1 MKVSV
6 LALWSA
12 AAALLLVL
20 VAQAPSAAEG
30 SHHGGAGLKLGYYKK
45 TCPGVEN
52 VVKYHVA
59 KAIKANRGAGA
70 ALVRLI
76 FHDCFVRGCDASVL
90 LDPTPA
96 NPETEK
102 TAPINIGLA
111 AFEVIDEIK
120 AALEERCPGTVSCA
134 DIVVYAARDASSLL
148 SNGHVHFAAP
158 AGRLDGV
165 VSRAADAQRDLPD
178 STFTVSELIRNF
190 RRKNFTVEELVI
202 LSGAHAVGVG
212 HCSSFRARLSAP
224 PAQIVPAYRNLLSG
238 KCAAAAGG
246 ADDPVVANNVRDE
259 DPRAVAAAFP
269 SFLGKL
275 RKARDFLDNSYYHNN
290 LARIVTF
297 NSDWQL
303 LTEKEALGHVKE
315 YAENG
320 TLWDED
326 FSDALLKLSRLPM
339 PPHSKGEIRKTCRWV
354 NRH

>member
-6 LALWSA
+6 PAAVLALCAA
-12 AAALLLVL
+12 AAALLLL
-20 VAQAPSAAEG
+20 APAEA
-30 SHHGGAGLKLGYYKK
+30 SHHLKLGYYKE
-45 TCPGVEN
+45 TCPGVEKI
-52 VVKYHVA
+52 VKYHVA

-76 FHDCFVRGCDASVL
+76 FHDCFVRGCDGSVL

-96 NPETEK
+96 NPKTEK

-111 AFEVIDEIK
+111 AFDVIDDIK
-120 AALEERCPGTVSCA
+120 AALEKHCPGTVSCA
-134 DIVVYAARDASSLL
+134 DIVVYAGRDASSIL

-178 STFTVSELIRNF
+178 STFTIAELIRNF

-212 HCSSFRARLSAP
+212 HCSSFRARLSSP
-224 PAQIVPAYRNLLSG
+224 PTQIVPAYRNLLSA
-238 KCAAAAGG
+238 KCAAG
-246 ADDPVVANNVRDE
+246 ADPVVPNNVRDE
-259 DPRAVAAAFP
+259 DPRAVAASFP
-269 SFLGKL
+269 SFLKKL
-275 RKARDFLDNSYYHNN
+275 RKAKDFLDNSYYHNN

-326 FSDALLKLSRLPM
+326 FSDALVKLSKLPM

-354 NRH
+354 NHH

>member
-1 MKVSV
+1 MKVSAAV
-6 LALWSA
+6 VVVALCA
-12 AAALLLVL
+12 AAALL
-20 VAQAPSAAEG
+20 AAAEG
-30 SHHGGAGLKLGYYKK
+30 GGVGEELKVGHYKRS
-45 TCPGVEN
+45 CPGVEN

-59 KAIKANRGAGA
+59 KAIKANRRQGA

-76 FHDCFVRGCDASVL
+76 FHDCFVRGCDGSVL

-96 NPETEK
+96 NPHTEK

-120 AALEERCPGTVSCA
+120 AAVEARCPGTVSCS
-134 DIVVYAARDASSLL
+134 DILVYAARDAASIL
-148 SNGHVHFAAP
+148 SNGHVHFDPP

-165 VSRAADAQRDLPD
+165 HSHAAEAQRDLPD
-178 STFTVSELIRNF
+178 STFTVQELIRSF

-202 LSGAHAVGVG
+202 LSGAHAIGVG
-212 HCSSFRARLSAP
+212 HCSSLRARLTAP
-224 PAQIVPAYRNLLSG
+224 ASQIVPAYRHLLSG
-238 KCAAAAGG
+238 KCAAGP
-246 ADDPVVANNVRDE
+246 DPVVPNNVRDE
-259 DPRAVAAAFP
+259 DPAAVAAAFP
-269 SFLGKL
+269 SFVKKL
-275 RKARDFLDNSYYHNN
+275 RKTKDFLDNSYYHNN

-326 FSDALLKLSRLPM
+326 FGDALLKLSKLRM
-339 PPHSKGEIRKTCRWV
+339 PKGSHGQIRKHCRLV
-354 NRH
+354 NY

>member
-6 LALWSA
+6 AAAA
-12 AAALLLVL
+12 AAALLLL
-20 VAQAPSAAEG
+20 LSAADASE
-30 SHHGGAGLKLGYYKK
+30 LKLGYYAK
-45 TCPGVEN
+45 TCRGWEN
-52 VVKYHVA
+52 VVKDHVA
-59 KAIKANRGAGA
+59 KAIRANRASGA

-96 NPETEK
+96 NPHTEK

-111 AFEVIDEIK
+111 AFEVIDDIK
-120 AALEERCPGTVSCA
+120 AALEERCPGTVSCS
-134 DIVVYAARDASSLL
+134 DIVVFAARDASSIL
-148 SNGHVHFAAP
+148 SNGHVHFDPP
-158 AGRLDGV
+158 AGRLDGK

-178 STFTVSELIRNF
+178 STFTIAELIRNF

-212 HCSSFRARLSAP
+212 HCSSFRARLSSP
-224 PAQIVPAYRNLLSG
+224 PSQIVPAYRNLLSG
-238 KCAAAAGG
+238 RCAAGP
-246 ADDPVVANNVRDE
+246 DPVVPNNVRDE

-269 SFLGKL
+269 SFLKKL
-275 RKARDFLDNSYYHNN
+275 RRSGDFLDNSYYHNN

-303 LTEKEALGHVKE
+303 LTEEEALGHVKE

-326 FSDALLKLSRLPM
+326 FSKALVKLSKLPM
-339 PPHSKGEIRKTCRWV
+339 PPRSKGEIRSHCRVV
-354 NRH
+354 NGHHHHYH

>member
-1 MKVSV
+1 M
-6 LALWSA
+6 
-12 AAALLLVL
+12 
-20 VAQAPSAAEG
+20 Q
-30 SHHGGAGLKLGYYKK
+30 
-45 TCPGVEN
+45 
-52 VVKYHVA
+52 
-59 KAIKANRGAGA
+59 
-70 ALVRLI
+70 
-76 FHDCFVRGCDASVL
+76 GCDASVL

-111 AFEVIDEIK
+111 AFDVIDDIK

-134 DIVVYAARDASSLL
+134 DIVVYAARDASSIL
-148 SNGHVHFAAP
+148 SNGRVRFAAP

-178 STFTVSELIRNF
+178 STFTVAELVRNF

-224 PAQIVPAYRNLLSG
+224 PAQIVPAYRDLLSA
-238 KCAAAAGG
+238 KCGAAGPG
-246 ADDPVVANNVRDE
+246 ADPVVPNNVRDE

-269 SFLGKL
+269 PFLGKL
-275 RKARDFLDNSYYHNN
+275 RRTRDLLDNSYYHNN
-290 LARIVTF
+290 LARVVTF

-303 LTEKEALGHVKE
+303 LTEEALGHVKE

-326 FSDALLKLSRLPM
+326 FSDALLKLSKLPM
-339 PPHSKGEIRKTCRWV
+339 PPNSKGEIRKTCRCV
-354 NRH
+354 NHR

>member
-12 AAALLLVL
+12 AAALLLV
-20 VAQAPSAAEG
+20 AQAPSAAEA

-134 DIVVYAARDASSLL
+134 DIVVYAARDASIRADPQLPAQELHGGGAGDPVGRARRRRRPLL
-148 SNGHVHFAAP
+148 LVPRAPVGAAGADRAGVPEP
-158 AGRLDGV
+158 AVGQVRGGGGRRRRPRGGQQ
-165 VSRAADAQRDLPD
+165 RARRGPARRRGGLPVLPREAAQGQG
-178 STFTVSELIRNF
+178 
-190 RRKNFTVEELVI
+190 
-202 LSGAHAVGVG
+202 LSG
-212 HCSSFRARLSAP
+212 
-224 PAQIVPAYRNLLSG
+224 Q
-238 KCAAAAGG
+238 
-246 ADDPVVANNVRDE
+246 
-259 DPRAVAAAFP
+259 
-269 SFLGKL
+269 
-275 RKARDFLDNSYYHNN
+275 
-290 LARIVTF
+290 
-297 NSDWQL
+297 QL
-303 LTEKEALGHVKE
+303 L
-315 YAENG
+315 
-320 TLWDED
+320 
-326 FSDALLKLSRLPM
+326 PQQ
-339 PPHSKGEIRKTCRWV
+339 P
-354 NRH
+354 

>member
-6 LALWSA
+6 AAVAVALLA
-12 AAALLLVL
+12 AAAVL
-20 VAQAPSAAEG
+20 MTVPAPAEG
-30 SHHGGAGLKLGYYKK
+30 SGHHLKVGYYDKK
-45 TCPGVEN
+45 CRGVEN

-59 KAIKANRGAGA
+59 KAIKANRKAGA

-76 FHDCFVRGCDASVL
+76 FHDCFVRGCDGSVL

-96 NPETEK
+96 NPHTEK

-120 AALEERCPGTVSCA
+120 AAVEARCPGTVSCA
-134 DIVVYAARDASSLL
+134 DIVIYAARDAASIL
-148 SNGHVHFAAP
+148 SNGHVHFDAP

-165 VSRAADAQRDLPD
+165 VSLAADAQRDLPD
-178 STFTVSELIRNF
+178 STFTIEELIHNF
-190 RRKNFTVEELVI
+190 KRKNFTVEELVI
-202 LSGAHAVGVG
+202 LSGAHAIGVG
-212 HCSSFRARLSAP
+212 HCSSLRARLTAP
-224 PAQIVPAYRNLLSG
+224 PSQIVPAYRNLLAG
-238 KCAAAAGG
+238 KCAAGP
-246 ADDPVVANNVRDE
+246 DPIVPNNVRDE
-259 DPRAVAAAFP
+259 DPAAVAAAFP
-269 SFLGKL
+269 SFLKKL
-275 RKARDFLDNSYYHNN
+275 RKVKDFLDNSYYHNN

-326 FSDALLKLSRLPM
+326 FSDALLKLSKLPM
-339 PPHSKGEIRKTCRWV
+339 PHGSKGVIRKNCRCV
-354 NRH
+354 SHY